1 MTPDAPDPTSALPPA
16 HWQELVAAWEQERT
30 HFLQTIAQQQQQIDT
45 LLTQVKYLNK
55 QLHGQKSERF
65 TSVNPGEL
73 LLPGFLA
80 GALATAADFTAQPPP
95 PASNPPPKPAGATAR
110 KKSAGRPQFI
120 FPPDC
125 PVIQREILPAEV
137 IAQPDAY
144 RKIREAETELL
155 HITPAQFSK
164 LIIRRPVFVPVI
176 KDLTEPSASAPIIAP
191 LATLQEDSHVSAST
205 LAYIITSKYADHLPF
220 YRQEQIYKTRHGIYL
235 PRQTMCR
242 WAGMAHEVWLPGILS
257 DLKSAILRS
266 NFLHIDETP
275 IKYLC
280 PGNGQTKQGYLWVIH
295 APGIGTY
302 YHWSTS
308 RGAKVLAELL
318 PENWSGHI
326 MCDGYAVYDKLRKD
340 RPKNITL
347 CACLAHVRR
356 KFYEAKDHA
365 PAATNFILQQIQLL
379 YDIEARLKA
388 DRASPKQIKLRREVE
403 SQPIYDRLKKLLD
416 RYASQRTHLP
426 QSRMG
431 QAINYALGQWADLL
445 PVLAHGHLPIDN
457 NAVER
462 EIRPTAVGKKN
473 YLFFGP
479 GESGQVSAGY
489 YSLIA
494 TAKVHG
500 LDPFKYLEDLFEAL
514 PSLVTPQQSAWLPA
528 AYVKAKPSQPLRY
541 TETRPATSNNTAAS
555 QAA

>member
-1 MTPDAPDPTSALPPA
+1 MTPDAPDPTSAAPPA
-16 HWQELVAAWEQERT
+16 NWQELVATWEQHRQAWQTERA

-80 GALATAADFTAQPPP
+80 CALATSADFTAQPPP
-95 PASNPPPKPAGATAR
+95 PASNPPPKPAGAAAR

-137 IAQPDAY
+137 IARPDAY

-242 WAGMAHEVWLPGILS
+242 WAGMAHEVWLPGILG
-257 DLKSAILRS
+257 DLKTAILRS

-302 YHWSTS
+302 CHWSTS

-347 CACLAHVRR
+347 CACLA
-356 KFYEAKDHA
+356 
-365 PAATNFILQQIQLL
+365 
-379 YDIEARLKA
+379 
-388 DRASPKQIKLRREVE
+388 
-403 SQPIYDRLKKLLD
+403 
-416 RYASQRTHLP
+416 
-426 QSRMG
+426 
-431 QAINYALGQWADLL
+431 
-445 PVLAHGHLPIDN
+445 
-457 NAVER
+457 
-462 EIRPTAVGKKN
+462 
-473 YLFFGP
+473 
-479 GESGQVSAGY
+479 
-489 YSLIA
+489 
-494 TAKVHG
+494 
-500 LDPFKYLEDLFEAL
+500 
-514 PSLVTPQQSAWLPA
+514 
-528 AYVKAKPSQPLRY
+528 
-541 TETRPATSNNTAAS
+541 
-555 QAA
+555 